1 MIPFQF
7 KPFVWITD
15 EDIEQASSI
24 LRSNNLSGF
33 LATEGNERLG
43 GHEVRKLEESW
54 SAFEE
59 TSYAVACTSWTSG
72 VEASI
77 QALNLRIG
85 SEVITTPW
93 TMSATTAVIV
103 NSGLRPRFVDIDPK
117 DFNMSIERAKEA
129 ISQNTSAILSV
140 DIFGY
145 PCDSPRLR
153 EICTEN
159 GLSLIIDSAQT
170 PLARIFGKKP
180 SYYADVSGYSFNR
193 HKHLQSGEGGITVTN
208 NKSIHRNLLA
218 LRNHAEVSDPESKAI
233 LPGRNLRFG
242 EVESFL
248 ISRQLERIE
257 AYVNFRRK
265 AATRLIEELKHSFLE
280 PPEITEGIDHDFY
293 ILGFKLPLDFGHER
307 REFLTRRLRAA
318 GLPFI
323 LEKYVLTHKIPS
335 FRKFS
340 DRPLSSAETLQ
351 SSSFLGLY
359 MCGVDWS
366 EDAVTF
372 TSETIKACLN

>member
-1 MIPFQF
+1 MKSFKF

-15 EDIEQASSI
+15 EDIEQASNI

-33 LATEGNERLG
+33 LATEGVERLG
-43 GHEVRKLEESW
+43 GYEVRKLESSW

-59 TSYAVACTSWTSG
+59 TKYSVAFNSWTSG
-72 VEASI
+72 LEASI
-77 QALNLRIG
+77 QALNLPIG

-103 NSGLRPRFVDIDPK
+103 NSGLRPRFVDINPR
-117 DFNMSIERAKEA
+117 DFNISIEKTEKA
-129 ISQNTSAILSV
+129 ISKTTSAILAV

-145 PCDSPRLR
+145 PCDSPSLR
-153 EICTEN
+153 ELCKES

-180 SYYADVSGYSFNR
+180 SYHADVSGYSFNR
-193 HKHLQSGEGGITVTN
+193 HKHLQSGEGGIAVTN
-208 NKSIHRNLLA
+208 NNAIYSKLVA
-218 LRNHAEVSDPESKAI
+218 LRNHAEVSHTQSKVP

-248 ISRQLERIE
+248 ISRQLERVE
-257 AYVNFRRK
+257 AYVDFRRR
-265 AATRLIEELKHSFLE
+265 AASRIIEELKNSVLE
-280 PPEITEGIDHDFY
+280 PPEIAEGIDHDFY
-293 ILGFKLPLDFGHER
+293 ILGFKLPLDFGHSR
-307 REFLTRRLRAA
+307 REFLARRLREA
-318 GLPFI
+318 GLPFV
-323 LEKYVLTHKIPS
+323 LEKYVLTHKLPS
-335 FRKFS
+335 FKRFS
-340 DRPLSSAETLQ
+340 ERRLTNAETLQ
-351 SSSFLGLY
+351 GSCFLGLY